1 MAKTP
6 AEYQRAYRERKKAQ
20 EKAERPVLR
29 PMLDPL
35 QSAPTRSFADF
46 YRERQSTILFP
57 ESLEWVGVET
67 VGDLTNEPPKLGK
80 ADLWKEQGI
89 EVNSLAVAAARME
102 VFIDAAKELA
112 ELINAYN
119 KRFPSIKRFLEE
131 CVMHAQSHGYVET
144 ILGRR
149 RPLPDISSGVV
160 ALRNAAER
168 MAINSVVQG
177 SAADLIKIAMV
188 NVYRRMKKE
197 NARGKLLLQ
206 VHDELV
212 FEAPEAEAAKA
223 AEVIRHVME
232 TAPLP
237 AVALSVPLVVDARW
251 AGNWDEAH

>member
-67 VGDLTNEPPKLGK
+67 TGDLANEPPKLEK

-112 ELINAYN
+112 ELINAY
-119 KRFPSIKRFLEE
+119 KLEE
-131 CVMHAQSHGYVET
+131 IDRQMQNASPVKKGQLEALKKRLAKKTSHFF
-144 ILGRR
+144 
-149 RPLPDISSGVV
+149 P
-160 ALRNAAER
+160 
-168 MAINSVVQG
+168 
-177 SAADLIKIAMV
+177 
-188 NVYRRMKKE
+188 
-197 NARGKLLLQ
+197 
-206 VHDELV
+206 
-212 FEAPEAEAAKA
+212 
-223 AEVIRHVME
+223 VIE
-232 TAPLP
+232 
-237 AVALSVPLVVDARW
+237 
-251 AGNWDEAH
+251 